1 MSMTNSEIEA
11 LVRDAIDLH
20 LHVGMDILPRKYTVE
35 ELFLEERGKVGGA
48 AVKSHS
54 FPTVPDVVAARS
66 FPGRT
71 KDEMLLVGSVTLN
84 YFTGGFN
91 PSAIYAAAVMSRG
104 YPVVVWFP
112 TTHAENH
119 LVKNHSMYEIP
130 PDWVKDPAF
139 TSRFKTEV
147 KAIKVTDW
155 AGNLIPKAWQVLNMM
170 RDMGN
175 CVLATGHLSWEE
187 ARKLSLE
194 ALNLGL
200 KVMVT
205 HPMQRDIDMP
215 VEVQVELARK
225 GAFIEFCYV
234 MYLDRDHPED
244 YPPEDMVRQI
254 HQIGVEQCFLSSDAG
269 QVRNPGPSACLKAFV
284 ELLEPHG
291 ITKEEFET
299 MMVRNPRRILGWRV
313 EGRGGTG

>member
-1 MSMTNSEIEA
+1 MNDSEIEA
-11 LVRDAIDLH
+11 IVRKSIDLH
-20 LHVGMDILPRKYTVE
+20 LHVGMDILPRQHTVE
-35 ELFLEERGKVGGA
+35 ELFLAERGKIAGV

-54 FPTVPDVVAARS
+54 FPTVPDVMAAR
-66 FPGRT
+66 RLAR
-71 KDEMLLVGSVTLN
+71 DEMILIGSLTLN

-104 YPVVVWFP
+104 YPVLVWFP
-112 TTHAENH
+112 TVHAENH
-119 LVKNHSMYEIP
+119 LVRSSSMYEIP

-139 TSRFKTEV
+139 TSRYKTEV

-170 RDMGN
+170 REMGN

-200 KVMVT
+200 PVIVT
-205 HPMQRDIDMP
+205 HPMQRDIAMP
-215 VEVQVELARK
+215 VKVQAELAHK
-225 GAFIEFCYV
+225 GGFIEFCYV

-244 YPPEDMVRQI
+244 YPPEEMVRQI
-254 HQIGVEQCFLSSDAG
+254 RQIGVDKCILSSDAG
-269 QVRNPGPSACLKAFV
+269 QIRNPGPSACLKAFV

-291 ITKEEFET
+291 ITKDEFET
-299 MMVRNPRRILGWRV
+299 MMVRNPRKILGLRV
-313 EGRGGTG
+313 EG